1 MISFFMFLGLLI
13 DYNEL
18 LIKIAPRLA
27 DVSSGIR
34 GINAAN
40 SIKLFLS
47 DSILDEFFGKGLGQ
61 FFPYQ
66 DWFINHTSIL
76 DITFSYEGMVFIVQ
90 PHNTFIHILLELGII
105 GLLLFVITIC
115 SLYKKIVINHSKN
128 CMFQISFI
136 VLSMIILN
144 FFDSVFTI
152 NPGVASIW
160 WIILF
165 LLVNYKEDEV
175 KQ

>member
-1 MISFFMFLGLLI
+1 M
-13 DYNEL
+13 
-18 LIKIAPRLA
+18 
-27 DVSSGIR
+27 
-34 GINAAN
+34 
-40 SIKLFLS
+40 
-47 DSILDEFFGKGLGQ
+47 
-61 FFPYQ
+61 
-66 DWFINHTSIL
+66 T
-76 DITFSYEGMVFIVQ
+76 FIVQ
-90 PHNTFIHILLELGII
+90 PHNTFIHILLELGIN

-136 VLSMIILN
+136 VLSVIILN

-152 NPGVASIW
+152 NPGIASIW

-165 LLVNYKEDEV
+165 LLVNYKEDKI